1 MDPTTMGGT
10 GGLRTCLADC
20 VVEQLNGWPA
30 LRLCRADCGFGRA
43 FACGGDQIV
52 HLHGRDQAE
61 LYLTWPLIQ
70 RMRKPLRDCASV
82 RIRPG
87 DGWLGIWLGGNDDVA
102 LLVSLVSVAIKANLA
117 TLDTVQP
124 RVGPCWL
131 GYSHLAERFM
141 PQPPPGRGG
150 LTMTPSG
157 NPVEREEHVMREV
170 ADRLVRSLAGSH
182 QPKHVTQVLDA
193 IYRRFEDR
201 PVRDF
206 VPVLVER
213 LAREKLT
220 PDPPA

>member
-1 MDPTTMGGT
+1 MGGT
-10 GGLRTCLADC
+10 DGLRTCLAES

-43 FACGGDQIV
+43 FACGGDQIL

-61 LYLTWPLIQ
+61 LYLTWPYVR
-70 RMRKPLRDCASV
+70 RMHKPLRECASV
-82 RIRPG
+82 RTRPG
-87 DGWLGIWLGGNDDVA
+87 SGWVGVWLGGDDDIA

-124 RVGPCWL
+124 RVGPCSL
-131 GYSHLAERFM
+131 GYSHLAEQFM

-150 LTMTPSG
+150 LPMTPSG

-170 ADRLVRSLAGSH
+170 TDRLVRRLGGSH
-182 QPKHVTQVLDA
+182 PPKQVSQVIDA
-193 IYRRFEDR
+193 VYRRFDDR